1 MKLRLHGDSIRLRL
15 KPAEVAELARSG
27 SVHAMTHLTA
37 DSYFLYRLS
46 ADAGI
51 ERPTATLT
59 GRELC
64 VAVPRAQAAD
74 WATTD
79 RVAISAEQEWSEGQS
94 LTILIEKDFECLD
107 ATKHQTGEVLY
118 PHPLAR

>member
-1 MKLRLHGDSIRLRL
+1 MKLRLYGDSIRLRL
-15 KPAEVAELARSG
+15 KPAEVAELTRSG
-27 SVHAMTHLTA
+27 SVQATTHLGA
-37 DSYFLYRLS
+37 GSRLVYRLS

-59 GRELC
+59 GCQLC
-64 VAVPRAQAAD
+64 VAVPHAQAAD
-74 WATTD
+74 RATTD
-79 RVAISAEQEWSEGQS
+79 RVAISAKQEWSEGQF
-94 LTILIEKDFECLD
+94 LTILIEKDYECLD